1 MVTVQPPPSSLRWAV
16 PADAVFAEFAVMVHP
31 SNPSGLRSVCSPTP
45 ATTTPIEL
53 MFDIRL
59 NFTPGPVFDLDDTS
73 VSLTARPNDLIAQ
86 AGGSTT
92 TFPANSFVELT
103 ASLDQGTLSLDLDL
117 CLDGTT
123 TSHCT
128 LLPNVS
134 GFSSLLNSSLGSVV
148 PNLLTLLLRNK
159 LTNVTF
165 GSGNLNL
172 GDILIEFFHDINLWT
187 PPSNWSAGDVVALRA
202 GSIDGGLFSSIAL
215 NPRQWVMG
223 PEPGEQNPVFASAA
237 LETLLISG
245 VRTIA
250 NIVLTTKSS
259 PLRSRAPLTQTITI
273 GNFPVIT
280 ITIGRVDAQNFGL
293 WVNAPDVQVGMF
305 DTNAP
310 RWLDADITAGCT
322 FELPTASTA
331 FSLQPSAQISARITH
346 EFNSGTLRIKPAL
359 QFSWAPSTGF
369 VLQAATDQQD
379 GTNAITWVD
388 SGDVTGN
395 GFWLK
400 WTSTGTPSLHKGMPS
415 LADLASGTL
424 DIITGFVESLTPVQ
438 EWLANPLI
446 TVAGTPIMVSKPGEI
461 GHALGVMSWVAAT
474 DDEPAHYEFDSNL
487 IGVVQGWI
495 ADPVSVIINAICG
508 LIEQEI
514 DQNGTERLTLFE
526 QTAGV

>member
-1 MVTVQPPPSSLRWAV
+1 
-16 PADAVFAEFAVMVHP
+16 
-31 SNPSGLRSVCSPTP
+31 
-45 ATTTPIEL
+45 
-53 MFDIRL
+53 
-59 NFTPGPVFDLDDTS
+59 
-73 VSLTARPNDLIAQ
+73 
-86 AGGSTT
+86 
-92 TFPANSFVELT
+92 
-103 ASLDQGTLSLDLDL
+103 
-117 CLDGTT
+117 
-123 TSHCT
+123 
-128 LLPNVS
+128 
-134 GFSSLLNSSLGSVV
+134 
-148 PNLLTLLLRNK
+148 
-159 LTNVTF
+159 
-165 GSGNLNL
+165 
-172 GDILIEFFHDINLWT
+172 
-187 PPSNWSAGDVVALRA
+187 
-202 GSIDGGLFSSIAL
+202 
-215 NPRQWVMG
+215 MG

-250 NIVLTTKSS
+250 NIVLDDQIVSS
-259 PLRSRAPLTQTITI
+259 TESGSADYVTITI

-293 WVNAPDVQVGMF
+293 WVNVSPDVQVGMY
-305 DTNAP
+305 DTNVP
-310 RWLDADITAGCT
+310 RWLDVDVTAGCT

-346 EFNSGTLRIKPAL
+346 EFTSGTLRIKPAL

-526 QTAGV
+526 QTGGEFEFQISIVDANDTTGAGTFGISFDFNDLPPFELGKLRLQLFTQGKGWLNEWTNRGVNNQYSSGVTVYFAEWTSSGSQTVISPHLSLLKLVVSVSD